1 MISEEEELLLDLF
14 KKDINNQEIE
24 NLFIFWKD
32 KIMKNITQFKNFENI
47 SKMINE
53 IGQKIKKLEII
64 KEDKEN
70 ELEQEEDILEEKNEL
85 ELKGENNILSLR
97 SSMPLNSYKRS
108 SLAENISEISPKK
121 IIDSEDEE
129 EIEIENEKED
139 YDFLKNLNSTNIE
152 CKDKINLENNKDAED
167 KNEGKVFLRLS
178 NKKSATVGANI
189 LKANNLEITFFN
201 YQEEQEDNNFITKI
215 KSSKTFL
222 NFIDIDLFL
231 QYIALGKTF
240 YETEEENNF
249 LKEGFCLQYQAFIFP
264 ETLINK
270 IISCFDYFYSVYLNK
285 DEEIIDEKSEDEVER
300 NINNDLNDEL
310 FDEDENSHERI
321 NILHRRNAFKMRK
334 GTNCSN
340 FEESSRKIPFGLI
353 DFLYTF
359 INLHNTYYH
368 NELSHEVISKIN
380 EFIKKLF
387 DISEIKE
394 KYEQILELSEIEL
407 KEYEASIKK
416 FQPIEYK
423 NINENK
429 MDNLSSSEEL
439 SFEEGNILREEKE
452 DKKEEIEKNEKK
464 EEEGKKDDNANNKKV
479 IEEEIKEKKGDNN
492 KEKKVKF
499 KDEKIIYND
508 KKNENEKKEEK
519 KDKLKKEEDNNN
531 IEQEKEQYQDFIK
544 KTVTYNPNKTFKLSS
559 SKMVNPTKF
568 INIYIDGNQNK
579 NIKEESKKKDSK
591 IKNKKEKDEKEKPY
605 EFDLLKYKSLDIALE
620 MARVNYILFSRIKVK
635 EFLKGAFNGKDK
647 YKKSPYICQI
657 IRRFNTISCWVTE
670 EILAYDHA
678 FIRAKI
684 LLKFIRICGV
694 LKKIGDFDDCLSI
707 LTGLT
712 CYNISKL
719 HKTWGHISSDEMTNF
734 RALTKLL
741 SFEKN
746 WKNLRTEI
754 DKKIEENSFFIP
766 YLGFYTKR
774 MMYLEEMGPYIKKN
788 TSLIN
793 IEKIVEVYKVLK
805 NFYKILNVKKPKYN
819 CQDENV
825 KKELIVLQ
833 CLEPSNED
841 FLIQTSN
848 LLEPKFILSNKKLK
862 IKRRTKTDINFLNNI
877 NKINIL

>member
-1 MISEEEELLLDLF
+1 MLSEKEELLLDLCE
-14 KKDINNQEIE
+14 KDINTPEID
-24 NLFIFWKD
+24 NLYNFWND
-32 KIMKNITQFKNFENI
+32 EIMKNITQFKDFDNI
-47 SKMINE
+47 NKLIND
-53 IGQKIKKLEII
+53 IDQKIKKLKT
-64 KEDKEN
+64 KEEKQKEN
-70 ELEQEEDILEEKNEL
+70 ILELEEDLLEEKNEL
-85 ELKGENNILSLR
+85 NLKGENNILSLR

-108 SLAENISEISPKK
+108 SLVENPSERSPKK
-121 IIDSEDEE
+121 ILDSEDEE
-129 EIEIENEKED
+129 ENEIEKED
-139 YDFLKNLNSTNIE
+139 YDFLKNLHSNNIE
-152 CKDKINLENNKDAED
+152 CKDKINIENNKDDEN

-178 NKKSATVGANI
+178 SKKSATVGANI
-189 LKANNLEITFFN
+189 LTTNNLEIKFFN
-201 YQEEQEDNNFITKI
+201 YQEEQKDNNFITKI

-240 YETEEENNF
+240 YETEEENKN
-249 LKEGFCLQYQAFIFP
+249 LREGFCLQYQAFIFP

-270 IISCFDYFYSVYLNK
+270 IISCFNYFYSLYLNK
-285 DEEIIDEKSEDEVER
+285 DEEEIIEEKSEDEEEK
-300 NINNDLNDEL
+300 NITKDLNDDE
-310 FDEDENSHERI
+310 FDEDENSYERK
-321 NILHRRNAFKMRK
+321 NIFHRRNAFRMRK
-334 GTNCSN
+334 RTNSSN
-340 FEESSRKIPFGLI
+340 FDEYLKKIPFGLI

-359 INLHNTYYH
+359 INLHNTYFH

-380 EFIKKLF
+380 EFIKKLL
-387 DISEIKE
+387 DINEIKE
-394 KYEQILELSEIEL
+394 KYEQVLELSEIEL

-416 FQPIEYK
+416 FEPIEYK
-423 NINENK
+423 NINEDK
-429 MDNLSSSEEL
+429 IDNLSSSDEL
-439 SFEEGNILREEKE
+439 SFDAGKEIKEEKN
-452 DKKEEIEKNEKK
+452 DKKEEIEKKDEKDEKKDDSVNKKESEEEINEKK
-464 EEEGKKDDNANNKKV
+464 VDNNK
-479 IEEEIKEKKGDNN
+479 E

-499 KDEKIIYND
+499 KEEKKID
-508 KKNENEKKEEK
+508 NEKKEEK
-519 KDKLKKEEDNNN
+519 IDNLKKEENNN
-531 IEQEKEQYQDFIK
+531 IEEKEEYQDFIK

-559 SKMVNPTKF
+559 TKVVNPTKF
-568 INIYIDGNQNK
+568 INIYLEGNQNK
-579 NIKEESKKKDSK
+579 NIKEDGKNEKKKNTKSK
-591 IKNKKEKDEKEKPY
+591 NENKKEKDEKEKPY
-605 EFDLLKYKSLDIALE
+605 EFDILKYKSLDIALE
-620 MARVNYILFSRIKVK
+620 LARVNYALFSKIKIK

-678 FIRAKI
+678 FLRAKI

-746 WKNLRTEI
+746 WKNLRIEI

-793 IEKIVEVYKVLK
+793 IEKIVEAYKVLK
-805 NFYKILNVKKPKYN
+805 DFYKLLNVKKPKYN
-819 CQDENV
+819 CLDENV

-877 NKINIL
+877 NKINII

>member
-1 MISEEEELLLDLF
+1 MLSEKEELLLDLCE
-14 KKDINNQEIE
+14 KDINTPEID
-24 NLFIFWKD
+24 NLYNFWND
-32 KIMKNITQFKNFENI
+32 KIMKNISQFKDFENI
-47 SKMINE
+47 NKLIND
-53 IGQKIKKLEII
+53 IDQKIKKLKT
-64 KEDKEN
+64 KEEKQKEN
-70 ELEQEEDILEEKNEL
+70 ILELEEDLLEEKNEL
-85 ELKGENNILSLR
+85 NLKGENNILSLR

-108 SLAENISEISPKK
+108 SLVENPSERSPKK
-121 IIDSEDEE
+121 ILDSEDEE
-129 EIEIENEKED
+129 ENEIEKED
-139 YDFLKNLNSTNIE
+139 YDFLKNLHSNNIE
-152 CKDKINLENNKDAED
+152 CKDKINIENNKDDEN

-178 NKKSATVGANI
+178 SKKSATVGANI
-189 LKANNLEITFFN
+189 LTTNNLEIKFFN
-201 YQEEQEDNNFITKI
+201 YQEEQKDNNFITKI

-240 YETEEENNF
+240 YETEEENKN
-249 LKEGFCLQYQAFIFP
+249 LREGFCLQYQAFIFP

-270 IISCFDYFYSVYLNK
+270 IISCFNYFYSLYLNK
-285 DEEIIDEKSEDEVER
+285 DEEEIIEEKSEDEEEK
-300 NINNDLNDEL
+300 NITKDLNDDE
-310 FDEDENSHERI
+310 FDEDENSYERK
-321 NILHRRNAFKMRK
+321 NIFHRRNAFRMRK
-334 GTNCSN
+334 RTNSSN
-340 FEESSRKIPFGLI
+340 FDEYLRKIPFGLI

-359 INLHNTYYH
+359 INLHNTYFH
-368 NELSHEVISKIN
+368 NDLSHEVISKIN

-387 DISEIKE
+387 DINEIKE
-394 KYEQILELSEIEL
+394 KYEQVLELSEIEL

-416 FQPIEYK
+416 FEPIEYK
-423 NINENK
+423 NINEDK
-429 MDNLSSSEEL
+429 IDNLSSSDEL
-439 SFEEGNILREEKE
+439 SFDAGKEIKEEKN
-452 DKKEEIEKNEKK
+452 DKKEEIEKKDEKDEKKDDSVNKKESEEEINEKK
-464 EEEGKKDDNANNKKV
+464 VDNNK
-479 IEEEIKEKKGDNN
+479 E

-499 KDEKIIYND
+499 KEEKKID
-508 KKNENEKKEEK
+508 NEKKEEK
-519 KDKLKKEEDNNN
+519 IDSLKKEENNN
-531 IEQEKEQYQDFIK
+531 IEEKEEYQDFIK

-559 SKMVNPTKF
+559 TKVVNPTKF
-568 INIYIDGNQNK
+568 INIYLEGNQNK
-579 NIKEESKKKDSK
+579 NIKEDGKNEKKKNTKSK
-591 IKNKKEKDEKEKPY
+591 NENKKEKDEKEKPY
-605 EFDLLKYKSLDIALE
+605 EFDILKYKSLDIALE
-620 MARVNYILFSRIKVK
+620 LARVNYALFSKIKIK

-678 FIRAKI
+678 FLRAKI

-746 WKNLRTEI
+746 WKNLRIEI

-805 NFYKILNVKKPKYN
+805 DFYKLLNVKKPKYN
-819 CQDENV
+819 CLDENV

-877 NKINIL
+877 NKINII

>member
-1 MISEEEELLLDLF
+1 MLSEKEELLLDLCE
-14 KKDINNQEIE
+14 KDINTPEID
-24 NLFIFWKD
+24 NLYNFWND
-32 KIMKNITQFKNFENI
+32 KIMKNISQFKDFENI
-47 SKMINE
+47 NKLIND
-53 IGQKIKKLEII
+53 IDQKIKKLKT
-64 KEDKEN
+64 KEEKQKEN
-70 ELEQEEDILEEKNEL
+70 ILELEEDLLEEKNEL
-85 ELKGENNILSLR
+85 NLKGENNILSLR

-108 SLAENISEISPKK
+108 SLVENPSERSPKK
-121 IIDSEDEE
+121 ILDSEDEE
-129 EIEIENEKED
+129 ENEIEKED
-139 YDFLKNLNSTNIE
+139 YDFLKNLHSNNIE
-152 CKDKINLENNKDAED
+152 CKDKINIENNKDDEN

-178 NKKSATVGANI
+178 SKKSATVGANI
-189 LKANNLEITFFN
+189 LTTNNLEIKFFN
-201 YQEEQEDNNFITKI
+201 YQEEQKDNNFITKI

-240 YETEEENNF
+240 YETEEENKN
-249 LKEGFCLQYQAFIFP
+249 LREGFCLQYQAFIFP

-270 IISCFDYFYSVYLNK
+270 IISCFNYFYSLYLNK
-285 DEEIIDEKSEDEVER
+285 DEEEIIEEKSEDEEEK
-300 NINNDLNDEL
+300 NITKDLNDDE
-310 FDEDENSHERI
+310 FDEDENSYERK
-321 NILHRRNAFKMRK
+321 NIFHRRNAFRMRK
-334 GTNCSN
+334 RTNSSN
-340 FEESSRKIPFGLI
+340 FDEYLKKIPFGLI

-359 INLHNTYYH
+359 INLHNTYFH
-368 NELSHEVISKIN
+368 NDLSHEVISKIN
-380 EFIKKLF
+380 EFIKKLL
-387 DISEIKE
+387 DINEIKE
-394 KYEQILELSEIEL
+394 KYEQVLELSEIEL

-416 FQPIEYK
+416 FEPIEYK
-423 NINENK
+423 NINEDK
-429 MDNLSSSEEL
+429 IDNLSSSDEL
-439 SFEEGNILREEKE
+439 SFDAGKEIKEEKN
-452 DKKEEIEKNEKK
+452 DKKEEIEKKDEKDEKKDDSVNKKESEEEINEKK
-464 EEEGKKDDNANNKKV
+464 VDNNK
-479 IEEEIKEKKGDNN
+479 E

-499 KDEKIIYND
+499 KEEKKID
-508 KKNENEKKEEK
+508 NEKKEEK
-519 KDKLKKEEDNNN
+519 IDNLKKEENNN
-531 IEQEKEQYQDFIK
+531 IEEKEEYQDFIK

-559 SKMVNPTKF
+559 TKVVNPTKF
-568 INIYIDGNQNK
+568 INIYLEGNQNK
-579 NIKEESKKKDSK
+579 NIKEDGKNEKKKNTKSK
-591 IKNKKEKDEKEKPY
+591 NENKKEKDEKEKPY
-605 EFDLLKYKSLDIALE
+605 EFDILKYKSLDIALE
-620 MARVNYILFSRIKVK
+620 LARVNYALFSKIKIK

-678 FIRAKI
+678 FLRAKI

-746 WKNLRTEI
+746 WKNLRIEI

-805 NFYKILNVKKPKYN
+805 DFYKLLNVKKPKYN
-819 CQDENV
+819 CLDENV

-877 NKINIL
+877 NKINII

>member
-1 MISEEEELLLDLF
+1 MLSEKEELLLDLCE
-14 KKDINNQEIE
+14 KDINNPEID
-24 NLFIFWKD
+24 NLYNFWND
-32 KIMKNITQFKNFENI
+32 EIMKNITQFKDFDNI
-47 SKMINE
+47 NKLIND
-53 IGQKIKKLEII
+53 IDQKIKKLKT
-64 KEDKEN
+64 KEEKEN
-70 ELEQEEDILEEKNEL
+70 VLELEEDLLEEKNEL
-85 ELKGENNILSLR
+85 NLKGENNILSLR

-108 SLAENISEISPKK
+108 SLVENPSERSPKK
-121 IIDSEDEE
+121 ILDSEDEE
-129 EIEIENEKED
+129 ENEIEKED
-139 YDFLKNLNSTNIE
+139 YDFLKNLHSNNIE
-152 CKDKINLENNKDAED
+152 CKDKINIENNKDDEN

-178 NKKSATVGANI
+178 SKKSATVGANI
-189 LKANNLEITFFN
+189 LTTNNLEIKFFN
-201 YQEEQEDNNFITKI
+201 YQEEQKDNNFITKI

-240 YETEEENNF
+240 YETEEENKN
-249 LKEGFCLQYQAFIFP
+249 LREGFCLQYQAFIFP

-270 IISCFDYFYSVYLNK
+270 IISCFNYFYSLYLNK
-285 DEEIIDEKSEDEVER
+285 DEEEIIEEKSEDEEEK
-300 NINNDLNDEL
+300 NITKDLNDDE
-310 FDEDENSHERI
+310 FDEDENSYERK
-321 NILHRRNAFKMRK
+321 NIFHRRNAFRMRK
-334 GTNCSN
+334 RTNSSN
-340 FEESSRKIPFGLI
+340 FDEYLKKIPFGLI

-359 INLHNTYYH
+359 INLHNTYFH

-387 DISEIKE
+387 DINEIKE
-394 KYEQILELSEIEL
+394 KYEQVLELSEIEL

-416 FQPIEYK
+416 FEPIEYK
-423 NINENK
+423 NINEDK
-429 MDNLSSSEEL
+429 IDNLSSSDEL
-439 SFEEGNILREEKE
+439 SFDAGKEIKEEKN
-452 DKKEEIEKNEKK
+452 DKKEEIEKKDEKDEKKDDSVNKKESEEEINEKK
-464 EEEGKKDDNANNKKV
+464 VDNNK
-479 IEEEIKEKKGDNN
+479 E

-499 KDEKIIYND
+499 KEEKKID
-508 KKNENEKKEEK
+508 NEKKE
-519 KDKLKKEEDNNN
+519 DKNDNLIKEENNN
-531 IEQEKEQYQDFIK
+531 IEEKEEYQDFIK
-544 KTVTYNPNKTFKLSS
+544 KTITYNPNKTFKLSS
-559 SKMVNPTKF
+559 TKVVNPTKF
-568 INIYIDGNQNK
+568 INIYLEGNQNK
-579 NIKEESKKKDSK
+579 NNKEDGKNKNEKKKNSK
-591 IKNKKEKDEKEKPY
+591 SKNKNEKDEKEKPY
-605 EFDLLKYKSLDIALE
+605 EFDILKYKSLDIALE
-620 MARVNYILFSRIKVK
+620 LARVNYALFSKIKIK

-678 FIRAKI
+678 FLRAKI

-746 WKNLRTEI
+746 WKNLRIEI

-805 NFYKILNVKKPKYN
+805 NFYKLLNVKKPKYN
-819 CQDENV
+819 CLDENV

-877 NKINIL
+877 NKINII

>member
-1 MISEEEELLLDLF
+1 MLSEKEELLLDLCE
-14 KKDINNQEIE
+14 KDINTPEID
-24 NLFIFWKD
+24 NLYNFWND
-32 KIMKNITQFKNFENI
+32 KIMKNISQFKDFENI
-47 SKMINE
+47 NKLIND
-53 IGQKIKKLEII
+53 IDQKIKKLKT
-64 KEDKEN
+64 KEEKQKEN
-70 ELEQEEDILEEKNEL
+70 ILELEEDLLEEKNEL
-85 ELKGENNILSLR
+85 NLKGENNILSLR

-108 SLAENISEISPKK
+108 SLVENPSERSPKK
-121 IIDSEDEE
+121 ILDSEDEE
-129 EIEIENEKED
+129 ENEIEKED
-139 YDFLKNLNSTNIE
+139 YDFLKNLHSNNIE
-152 CKDKINLENNKDAED
+152 CKDKINIENNKDDEN

-178 NKKSATVGANI
+178 SKKSATVGANI
-189 LKANNLEITFFN
+189 LTTNNLEIKFFN
-201 YQEEQEDNNFITKI
+201 YQEEQKDNNFITKI

-240 YETEEENNF
+240 YETEEENKN
-249 LKEGFCLQYQAFIFP
+249 LREGFCLQYQAFIFP

-270 IISCFDYFYSVYLNK
+270 IISCFNYFYSLYLNK
-285 DEEIIDEKSEDEVER
+285 DEEEIIEEKSEDEEEK
-300 NINNDLNDEL
+300 NITKDLNDDE
-310 FDEDENSHERI
+310 FDEDENSYERK
-321 NILHRRNAFKMRK
+321 NIFHRRNAFRMRK
-334 GTNCSN
+334 RTNSSN
-340 FEESSRKIPFGLI
+340 FDEYLKKIPFGLI

-359 INLHNTYYH
+359 INLHNTYFH

-380 EFIKKLF
+380 EFIKKLL
-387 DISEIKE
+387 DINEIKE
-394 KYEQILELSEIEL
+394 KYEQVLELSEIEL

-416 FQPIEYK
+416 FEPIEYK
-423 NINENK
+423 NINEDK
-429 MDNLSSSEEL
+429 IDNLSSSDEL
-439 SFEEGNILREEKE
+439 SFDAGKEIKEEKN
-452 DKKEEIEKNEKK
+452 DKKEEIEKKDEKDEKKDDSVNKKESEEEINEKK
-464 EEEGKKDDNANNKKV
+464 VDNNK
-479 IEEEIKEKKGDNN
+479 E

-499 KDEKIIYND
+499 KEEKKID
-508 KKNENEKKEEK
+508 NEKKEEK
-519 KDKLKKEEDNNN
+519 IDNLKKEENNN
-531 IEQEKEQYQDFIK
+531 IEEKEEYQDFIK

-559 SKMVNPTKF
+559 TKVVNPTKF
-568 INIYIDGNQNK
+568 INIYLEGNQNK
-579 NIKEESKKKDSK
+579 NIKEDGKNEKKKNTKSK
-591 IKNKKEKDEKEKPY
+591 NENKKEKDEKEKPY
-605 EFDLLKYKSLDIALE
+605 EFDILKYKSLDIALE
-620 MARVNYILFSRIKVK
+620 LARVNYALFSKIKIK

-678 FIRAKI
+678 FLRAKI

-746 WKNLRTEI
+746 WKNLRIEI

-805 NFYKILNVKKPKYN
+805 DFYKLLNVKKPKYN
-819 CQDENV
+819 CLDENV

-877 NKINIL
+877 NKINII

>member
-1 MISEEEELLLDLF
+1 MLSEKEELLLDLCE
-14 KKDINNQEIE
+14 KDINTPEID
-24 NLFIFWKD
+24 NLYNFWND
-32 KIMKNITQFKNFENI
+32 KIMKNITQFKDFENI
-47 SKMINE
+47 NKLIND
-53 IGQKIKKLEII
+53 IDQKIKKLKT
-64 KEDKEN
+64 KEEKEKEKEKVL
-70 ELEQEEDILEEKNEL
+70 ELEEDLLEEKNEL
-85 ELKGENNILSLR
+85 NLKGENNILSLR

-108 SLAENISEISPKK
+108 SLVENPSERSPKK
-121 IIDSEDEE
+121 ILDSEDEE
-129 EIEIENEKED
+129 ENEIEKED
-139 YDFLKNLNSTNIE
+139 YDFLKNLHSNNIE
-152 CKDKINLENNKDAED
+152 CKDKINIENNKDDEN

-178 NKKSATVGANI
+178 SKKSATVGANI
-189 LKANNLEITFFN
+189 LTTNNLEIKFFN
-201 YQEEQEDNNFITKI
+201 YQEEQKDNNFITKI

-240 YETEEENNF
+240 YETEEENKN
-249 LKEGFCLQYQAFIFP
+249 LREGFCLQYQAFIFP

-270 IISCFDYFYSVYLNK
+270 IISCFNYFYSLYLNK
-285 DEEIIDEKSEDEVER
+285 DEEEIIEEKSEDEEEK
-300 NINNDLNDEL
+300 NITKDLNDDE
-310 FDEDENSHERI
+310 FDEDENSYERK
-321 NILHRRNAFKMRK
+321 NIFHRRNAFRMRK
-334 GTNCSN
+334 RTNSSN
-340 FEESSRKIPFGLI
+340 FDEYLRKIPFGLI

-359 INLHNTYYH
+359 INLHNTYFH

-387 DISEIKE
+387 DINEIKE
-394 KYEQILELSEIEL
+394 KYEQVLELSEIEL

-416 FQPIEYK
+416 FEPIEYK
-423 NINENK
+423 NINEDK
-429 MDNLSSSEEL
+429 IDNLSSSDEL
-439 SFEEGNILREEKE
+439 SFDAGKEIKEEKN
-452 DKKEEIEKNEKK
+452 DKKEEIEKKDEKDEKKDDSVNKKESEEEINEKK
-464 EEEGKKDDNANNKKV
+464 VDNNK
-479 IEEEIKEKKGDNN
+479 E

-499 KDEKIIYND
+499 KEEKKIDNEQKEEKIDNF
-508 KKNENEKKEEK
+508 KKEENNNTEE
-519 KDKLKKEEDNNN
+519 KEE
-531 IEQEKEQYQDFIK
+531 YQDFIK

-559 SKMVNPTKF
+559 SKVVNPTKF
-568 INIYIDGNQNK
+568 INIYLEGNQNK
-579 NIKEESKKKDSK
+579 NIKEDGKNEKKKNTKSK
-591 IKNKKEKDEKEKPY
+591 NENKKEKDEKEKPY
-605 EFDLLKYKSLDIALE
+605 EFDILKYKSLDIALE
-620 MARVNYILFSRIKVK
+620 LARVNYALFSKIKIK
-635 EFLKGAFNGKDK
+635 EFLKGAFNGKEK

-678 FIRAKI
+678 FLRAKI

-746 WKNLRTEI
+746 WKNLRIEI

-805 NFYKILNVKKPKYN
+805 DFYKLLNVKKPKYN
-819 CQDENV
+819 CLDENV

-877 NKINIL
+877 NKINII

>member
-1 MISEEEELLLDLF
+1 MLSEKEELLLDLCE
-14 KKDINNQEIE
+14 KDINTPEID
-24 NLFIFWKD
+24 NLYNFWND
-32 KIMKNITQFKNFENI
+32 KIMKNISQFKDFENI
-47 SKMINE
+47 NKLIND
-53 IGQKIKKLEII
+53 IDQKIKKLKT
-64 KEDKEN
+64 KEEKQKEN
-70 ELEQEEDILEEKNEL
+70 ILELEEDLLEEKNEL
-85 ELKGENNILSLR
+85 NLKGENNILSLR

-108 SLAENISEISPKK
+108 SLVENPSERSPKK
-121 IIDSEDEE
+121 ILDSEDEE
-129 EIEIENEKED
+129 ENEIEKED
-139 YDFLKNLNSTNIE
+139 YDFLKNLHSNNIE
-152 CKDKINLENNKDAED
+152 CKDKINIENNKDDEN

-178 NKKSATVGANI
+178 SKKSATVGANI
-189 LKANNLEITFFN
+189 LTTNNLEIKFFN
-201 YQEEQEDNNFITKI
+201 YQEEQKDNNFITKI

-240 YETEEENNF
+240 YETEEENKN
-249 LKEGFCLQYQAFIFP
+249 LREGFCLQYQAFIFP

-270 IISCFDYFYSVYLNK
+270 IISCFNYFYSLYLNK
-285 DEEIIDEKSEDEVER
+285 DEEEIIEEKSEDEEEK
-300 NINNDLNDEL
+300 NITKDLNDDE
-310 FDEDENSHERI
+310 FDEDENSYERK
-321 NILHRRNAFKMRK
+321 NIFHRRNAFRMRK
-334 GTNCSN
+334 RTNSSN
-340 FEESSRKIPFGLI
+340 FDEYLRKIPFGLI

-359 INLHNTYYH
+359 INLHNTYFH
-368 NELSHEVISKIN
+368 NDLSHEVISKIN

-387 DISEIKE
+387 DINEIKE
-394 KYEQILELSEIEL
+394 KYEQVLELSEIEL

-416 FQPIEYK
+416 FEPIEYK
-423 NINENK
+423 NINEDK
-429 MDNLSSSEEL
+429 IDNLSSSDEL
-439 SFEEGNILREEKE
+439 SFDAGKEIKEEKN
-452 DKKEEIEKNEKK
+452 DKKEEIEKKDEKD
-464 EEEGKKDDNANNKKV
+464 EKKDDSVNKKES
-479 IEEEIKEKKGDNN
+479 EEEINEKKGDNN
-492 KEKKVKF
+492 KEKEKKVKF
-499 KDEKIIYND
+499 KEEKKID
-508 KKNENEKKEEK
+508 NEKKEEK
-519 KDKLKKEEDNNN
+519 IDSLKKEENNN
-531 IEQEKEQYQDFIK
+531 IEEKEEYQDFIK

-559 SKMVNPTKF
+559 TKVVNPTKF
-568 INIYIDGNQNK
+568 INIYLEGNQNK
-579 NIKEESKKKDSK
+579 NIKEDGKNEKKKNTKSK
-591 IKNKKEKDEKEKPY
+591 NENKKEKDEKEKPY
-605 EFDLLKYKSLDIALE
+605 EFDILKYKSLDIALE
-620 MARVNYILFSRIKVK
+620 LARVNYALFSKIKIK

-678 FIRAKI
+678 FLRAKI

-746 WKNLRTEI
+746 WKNLRIEI

-805 NFYKILNVKKPKYN
+805 DFYKLLNVKKPKYN
-819 CQDENV
+819 CLDENV

-877 NKINIL
+877 NKINII

>member
-1 MISEEEELLLDLF
+1 MLSEKEELLLDLCE
-14 KKDINNQEIE
+14 KDINTPEID
-24 NLFIFWKD
+24 NLYNFWND
-32 KIMKNITQFKNFENI
+32 KIMKNISQFKDFENI
-47 SKMINE
+47 NKLIND
-53 IGQKIKKLEII
+53 IDQKIKKLKT
-64 KEDKEN
+64 KEEKQKEN
-70 ELEQEEDILEEKNEL
+70 ILELEEDLLEEKNEL
-85 ELKGENNILSLR
+85 NLKGENNILSLR

-108 SLAENISEISPKK
+108 SLVENPSERSPKK
-121 IIDSEDEE
+121 ILDSEDEE
-129 EIEIENEKED
+129 ENEIEKED
-139 YDFLKNLNSTNIE
+139 YDFLKNLHSNNIE
-152 CKDKINLENNKDAED
+152 CKDKINIENNKDDEN

-178 NKKSATVGANI
+178 SKKSATVGANI
-189 LKANNLEITFFN
+189 LTTNNLEIKFFN
-201 YQEEQEDNNFITKI
+201 YQEEQKDNNFITKI

-240 YETEEENNF
+240 YETEEENKN
-249 LKEGFCLQYQAFIFP
+249 LREGFCLQYQAFIFP

-270 IISCFDYFYSVYLNK
+270 IISCFNYFYSLYLNK
-285 DEEIIDEKSEDEVER
+285 DEEEIIEEKSEDEEEK
-300 NINNDLNDEL
+300 NITKDLNDDE
-310 FDEDENSHERI
+310 FDEDENSYERK
-321 NILHRRNAFKMRK
+321 NIFHRRNAFRMRK
-334 GTNCSN
+334 RTNSSN
-340 FEESSRKIPFGLI
+340 FDEYLRKIPFGLI

-359 INLHNTYYH
+359 INLHNTYFH
-368 NELSHEVISKIN
+368 NDLSHEVISKIN
-380 EFIKKLF
+380 EFIKKLL
-387 DISEIKE
+387 DINEIKE
-394 KYEQILELSEIEL
+394 KYEQVLELSEIEL

-416 FQPIEYK
+416 FEPIEYK
-423 NINENK
+423 NINEDK
-429 MDNLSSSEEL
+429 IDNLSSSDEL
-439 SFEEGNILREEKE
+439 SFDAGKEIKEEKN
-452 DKKEEIEKNEKK
+452 DKKEEIEKKDEKDEKKDDSVNKKESEEEINEKK
-464 EEEGKKDDNANNKKV
+464 VDNNK
-479 IEEEIKEKKGDNN
+479 E

-499 KDEKIIYND
+499 KEEKKID
-508 KKNENEKKEEK
+508 NEKKEEK
-519 KDKLKKEEDNNN
+519 IDNLKKEENNN
-531 IEQEKEQYQDFIK
+531 IEEKEEYQDFIK

-559 SKMVNPTKF
+559 TKVVNPIKF
-568 INIYIDGNQNK
+568 INIYLEGNQNK
-579 NIKEESKKKDSK
+579 NIKEDGKNEKKKNTKSK
-591 IKNKKEKDEKEKPY
+591 NENKKEKDEKEKPY
-605 EFDLLKYKSLDIALE
+605 EFDILKYKSLDIALE
-620 MARVNYILFSRIKVK
+620 LARVNYALFSKIKIK

-678 FIRAKI
+678 FLRAKI

-746 WKNLRTEI
+746 WKNLRIEI

-805 NFYKILNVKKPKYN
+805 DFYKLLNVKKPKYN
-819 CQDENV
+819 CLDENV

-877 NKINIL
+877 NKINII

>member
-1 MISEEEELLLDLF
+1 MLSEKEELLLDLCE
-14 KKDINNQEIE
+14 KDINTPEID
-24 NLFIFWKD
+24 NLYNFWND
-32 KIMKNITQFKNFENI
+32 KIMKNISQFKDFENI
-47 SKMINE
+47 NKLIND
-53 IGQKIKKLEII
+53 IDQKIKKLKT
-64 KEDKEN
+64 KEEKQKEN
-70 ELEQEEDILEEKNEL
+70 ILELEEDLLEEKNEL
-85 ELKGENNILSLR
+85 NLKGENNILSLR

-108 SLAENISEISPKK
+108 SLVENPSERSPKK
-121 IIDSEDEE
+121 ILDSEDEE
-129 EIEIENEKED
+129 ENEIEKED
-139 YDFLKNLNSTNIE
+139 YDFLKNLHSNNIE
-152 CKDKINLENNKDAED
+152 CKDKINIENNKDDEN

-178 NKKSATVGANI
+178 SKKSATVGANI
-189 LKANNLEITFFN
+189 LTTNNLEIKFFN
-201 YQEEQEDNNFITKI
+201 YQEEQKDNNFITKI

-240 YETEEENNF
+240 YETEEENKN
-249 LKEGFCLQYQAFIFP
+249 LREGFCLQYQAFIFP

-270 IISCFDYFYSVYLNK
+270 IISCFNYFYSLYLNK
-285 DEEIIDEKSEDEVER
+285 DEEEIIEEKSEDEEEK
-300 NINNDLNDEL
+300 NITKDLNDDE
-310 FDEDENSHERI
+310 FDEDENSYERK
-321 NILHRRNAFKMRK
+321 NIFHRRNAFRMRK
-334 GTNCSN
+334 RTNSSN
-340 FEESSRKIPFGLI
+340 FDEYLKKIPFGLI

-359 INLHNTYYH
+359 INLHNTYFH

-387 DISEIKE
+387 DINEIKE
-394 KYEQILELSEIEL
+394 KYEQVLELSEIEL

-416 FQPIEYK
+416 FEPIEYK
-423 NINENK
+423 NINEDK
-429 MDNLSSSEEL
+429 IDNLSSSDEL
-439 SFEEGNILREEKE
+439 SFDAGKEIKEEKN
-452 DKKEEIEKNEKK
+452 DKKEEIEKKDEKDEKKDDSVNKKESEEEINEKK
-464 EEEGKKDDNANNKKV
+464 VDNNK
-479 IEEEIKEKKGDNN
+479 E

-499 KDEKIIYND
+499 KEEKKID
-508 KKNENEKKEEK
+508 NEKKEEK
-519 KDKLKKEEDNNN
+519 NDNLKKEENNN
-531 IEQEKEQYQDFIK
+531 IEEKEEYQDFIK

-559 SKMVNPTKF
+559 TKVVNPTKF
-568 INIYIDGNQNK
+568 INIYLEGNQNK
-579 NIKEESKKKDSK
+579 NIKEDGKNEKKKNIKSK
-591 IKNKKEKDEKEKPY
+591 NENKKEKDEKEKPY
-605 EFDLLKYKSLDIALE
+605 EFDILKYKSLDIALE
-620 MARVNYILFSRIKVK
+620 LARVNYALFSKIKIK
-635 EFLKGAFNGKDK
+635 EFLKGAFNGKEK

-678 FIRAKI
+678 FLRAKI

-746 WKNLRTEI
+746 WKNLRIEI

-805 NFYKILNVKKPKYN
+805 DFYKLLNVKKPKYN
-819 CQDENV
+819 CLDENV

-877 NKINIL
+877 NKINII

>member
-1 MISEEEELLLDLF
+1 MLSEKEELLLDLCE
-14 KKDINNQEIE
+14 KDINTPEID
-24 NLFIFWKD
+24 NLYNFWND
-32 KIMKNITQFKNFENI
+32 KIMKNITQFKDFENI
-47 SKMINE
+47 NKLIND
-53 IGQKIKKLEII
+53 IDQKIKKLKT
-64 KEDKEN
+64 KEEKQKEN
-70 ELEQEEDILEEKNEL
+70 ILELEEDLLEEKNEL
-85 ELKGENNILSLR
+85 NLKGENNILSLR

-108 SLAENISEISPKK
+108 SLVENPSERSPKK
-121 IIDSEDEE
+121 ILDSEDEE
-129 EIEIENEKED
+129 ENEIEKED
-139 YDFLKNLNSTNIE
+139 YDFLKNLHSNNIE
-152 CKDKINLENNKDAED
+152 CKDKINIENNKDDEN

-178 NKKSATVGANI
+178 SKKSATVGANI
-189 LKANNLEITFFN
+189 LTTNNLEIKFFN
-201 YQEEQEDNNFITKI
+201 YQEEQKDNNFITKI

-240 YETEEENNF
+240 YETEEENKN
-249 LKEGFCLQYQAFIFP
+249 LREGFCLQYQAFIFP

-270 IISCFDYFYSVYLNK
+270 IISCFNYFYSLYLNK
-285 DEEIIDEKSEDEVER
+285 DEEEIIEEKSEDEEEK
-300 NINNDLNDEL
+300 NITKDLNDDE
-310 FDEDENSHERI
+310 FDEDENSYERK
-321 NILHRRNAFKMRK
+321 NIFHRRNAFRMRK
-334 GTNCSN
+334 RTNSSN
-340 FEESSRKIPFGLI
+340 FDEYLRKIPFGLI

-359 INLHNTYYH
+359 INLHNTYFH
-368 NELSHEVISKIN
+368 NDLSHEVISKIN

-387 DISEIKE
+387 DINEIKE
-394 KYEQILELSEIEL
+394 KYEQVLELSEIEL

-416 FQPIEYK
+416 FEPIEYK
-423 NINENK
+423 NINEDK
-429 MDNLSSSEEL
+429 IDNLSSSDEL
-439 SFEEGNILREEKE
+439 SFDAGKEIKEEKN
-452 DKKEEIEKNEKK
+452 DKKEEIEKKDEKDEKKDDSVNQKESEEEINEKK
-464 EEEGKKDDNANNKKV
+464 VDNNK
-479 IEEEIKEKKGDNN
+479 E

-499 KDEKIIYND
+499 KEEKKIDNEQKEEKIDNF
-508 KKNENEKKEEK
+508 KKEENNNTEE
-519 KDKLKKEEDNNN
+519 KEE
-531 IEQEKEQYQDFIK
+531 YQDFIK

-559 SKMVNPTKF
+559 TKVVNPTKF
-568 INIYIDGNQNK
+568 INIYLEGNQNK
-579 NIKEESKKKDSK
+579 NIKEDGKNEKKKNTKSK
-591 IKNKKEKDEKEKPY
+591 NENKKEKDEKEKPY
-605 EFDLLKYKSLDIALE
+605 EFDILKYKSLDIALE
-620 MARVNYILFSRIKVK
+620 LARVNYALFSKIKIK

-678 FIRAKI
+678 FLRAKI

-746 WKNLRTEI
+746 WKNLRIEI

-805 NFYKILNVKKPKYN
+805 DFYKLLNVKKPKYN
-819 CQDENV
+819 CLDENV

-877 NKINIL
+877 NKINII